1 MKKSY
6 LLFLVLIYCIACK
19 TSKTV
24 SSSFAS
30 KVQELPPS
38 SIEQKSSVVNDTL
51 NYAKEIIANKS
62 KYINKELGVLL
73 NDLKIPVKSYSIRN
87 SRYDVIDG
95 INLSFDDR
103 SNTNRKQAQDDDSKK
118 PGYLHITWKTPIQV
132 AKHKE
137 IMEKSTSKGDWQ
149 AAEQEFYPKQIIGNI
164 D

>member
-103 SNTNRKQAQDDDSKK
+103 SNTNRKQAQDGSAR
-118 PGYLHITWKTPIQV
+118 GQH
-132 AKHKE
+132 
-137 IMEKSTSKGDWQ
+137 
-149 AAEQEFYPKQIIGNI
+149 
-164 D
+164 